1 MERIMVYITTPDL
14 DVARRIARTLV
25 EERLAACANI
35 LPGVESFYRWQGAV
49 QHDQEVALIVKTR
62 AALLEALMERVVALH
77 PYEVPCVVALPLNQG
92 HEPFLRWIDAAT
104 GAA

>member
-77 PYEVPCVVALPLNQG
+77 PYEVPCIVALPLNQG
-92 HEPFLRWIDAAT
+92 HEPFLRWIDATT